1 MDHIRSFNTTSE
13 VTSEIG
19 RRLKGYRLQ
28 QNRTLDDLAR
38 DTGLGRAT
46 VARAEAGKNP
56 SLDSLVRILR
66 ALGKL
71 DALDDFLPAPTVSPL
86 QIAESEGK
94 PRRRP
99 RRRRE

>member
-1 MDHIRSFNTTSE
+1 MDHIRVFNTTDE
-13 VTSEIG
+13 VIREIG

-28 QNRTLDDLAR
+28 QNRTLDEIAR
-38 DTGLGRAT
+38 DGGLGRAT

-66 ALGKL
+66 ALGRL
-71 DALDDFLPAPTVSPL
+71 EALDDFLAAPVISPL
-86 QIAESEGK
+86 QIAEMQGK